1 MNVQPYLFFDGNCEE
16 ALAFYTKALG
26 AEVTMMLR
34 FKDNPETENRPP
46 VADDKIMH
54 ARLRIGDTVIFAGDG
69 MCRGTTH
76 FDGFGLSLT
85 VANEAE
91 ADRMYN
97 ALLAG
102 GKSMMPRGEKKV
114 LPRGIMDLPP
124 ASSALYMR
132 SASASLATA
141 CTTRCSLVANP

>member
-102 GKSMMPRGEKKV
+102 GKSMMPLGKTFFS
-114 LPRGIMDLPP
+114 PRFGMVSDRYGITWMV
-124 ASSALYMR
+124 YV
-132 SASASLATA
+132 ASAEEARVRTA
-141 CTTRCSLVANP
+141 AE